1 MDLPPVD
8 VEVIPEKFEDSKVEG
23 PSFPCDLV
31 DTEVVHKIAEALIPG
46 LASACVDNTTGGLF
60 RSPAS
65 VAVDIRKEMVEYLT
79 QRSESFVAESVI
91 LEGGPDTEVSDHP
104 FDIISDFVDDFASS
118 KRNFFS
124 RVSGWLL
131 SERREDRIDD
141 FVQEM
146 EVNSFWLLDRRAAL
160 AQTLL
165 KNVDFK
171 NTFHCSM
178 SFNSAQELDEHHPN
192 CSFRSIN
199 CENEGCDSS
208 FCAAF
213 VEKHDSF
220 CPFKIIPCEQHCS
233 ETLMRREMDRHCIT
247 DCPMKLVN
255 CPFYSIGCQSTVPHC
270 KIEEH
275 QSDNLDSHLLCVL
288 QVAHKDASTDDLK
301 RRVEQLK
308 EVTFFRSCFTLA
320 LTILKFEISSLKKY
334 KLMRMTKSFSLDLFG
349 YLFGCSENI
358 NKKEILH
365 LLHPLEFQMK

>member
-1 MDLPPVD
+1 MDLPAID
-8 VEVIPEKFEDSKVEG
+8 VEVVPEKFEDVKVQG
-23 PSFPCDLV
+23 PSFPCDLF
-31 DTEVVHKIAEALIPG
+31 DAEVVHKIAQALLPG

-65 VAVDIRKEMVEYLT
+65 VAVDVRKEMVEYLT

-91 LEGGPDTEVSDHP
+91 LEGVPDTEVSDHP

-141 FVQEM
+141 FGQEM
-146 EVNSFWLLDRRAAL
+146 EINSFWLLDRRAAV

-178 SFNSAQELDEHHPN
+178 SFTSAEELDEHRPN

-199 CENEGCDSS
+199 CMNEGCNSS
-208 FCAAF
+208 FCAALM
-213 VEKHDSF
+213 EMHDAT
-220 CPFKIIPCEQHCS
+220 CPFKIIPCEQQCS
-233 ETLMRREMDRHCIT
+233 ESLMRRDMDRHCIT
-247 DCPMKLVN
+247 VCPMKLVN

-270 KIEEH
+270 MVEQH
-275 QSDNLDSHLLCVL
+275 QLDDLDSHLLYVL
-288 QVAHKDASTDDLK
+288 QVTHKDVPVEYLK
-301 RRVEQLK
+301 QRVDQLK
-308 EVTFFRSCFTLA
+308 VVTFSSPADLFICSCFA
-320 LTILKFEISSLKKY
+320 LIFSLK
-334 KLMRMTKSFSLDLFG
+334 
-349 YLFGCSENI
+349 
-358 NKKEILH
+358 
-365 LLHPLEFQMK
+365 P